1 MISPRLTGHAGFTL
15 VEMLVAVAIAG
26 IVGMAA
32 ITVFTSTTRT
42 TTAQTDLTDAQQN
55 VRAAMDRLSQHVRA
69 AGFGLPERATFSLTF
84 GANTF
89 TRPVTVTNNITDASL
104 GIALNTDTLDLV
116 GIGREAGVLKDYQAD
131 VCNESGKSCLSLVS
145 NADFKKDDGTFNPL
159 HRYISLG
166 GAAFLEVSGIDG
178 DNKIILTNPLTNFP
192 EGFFNITPRPS
203 VFILQALRYTIATDL
218 ENCSTVQPCLAVQDF
233 SNGSGR
239 QVLAQGIEDLQVGVF
254 ISPPDTSGGGPATF
268 SSGTSTSSPNLS
280 ALRINLVGM
289 AKTADRTST
298 FTRPALEDRLESAPD
313 SFRRRVM
320 TSVVKIRNP
329 RPSS

>member
-89 TRPVTVTNNITDASL
+89 TRPVSVTNSATGPDS
-104 GIALNTDTLDLV
+104 LDLV
-116 GIGREAGVLKDYQAD
+116 GIGREAGILGDYNQSASG
-131 VCNESGKSCLSLVS
+131 CNMPATTCLWLDS
-145 NADFKKDDGTFNPL
+145 NSDFKKDGTFNAL
-159 HRYISLG
+159 SRYISLG

-178 DNKIILTNPLTNFP
+178 DNKIILTEPLANLSVD
-192 EGFFNITPRPS
+192 FFNITPRPS
-203 VFILQALRYTIATDL
+203 VFILQALRYTIATNL

-233 SNGSGR
+233 SVSINR
-239 QVLAQGIEDLQVGVF
+239 NVLAQGIEDLQIGVF

-268 SSGTSTSSPNLS
+268 SNNGSTSSPNLS
-280 ALRINLVGM
+280 ALRINLVGK
-289 AKTADRTST
+289 ARNADRTST
-298 FTRPALEDRLESAPD
+298 FTRPALEDRAESAPD